1 MAEGWIKLYRKL
13 MDSPIFENERL
24 LKVFVYCL
32 LKSSHQD
39 RNAVIGLQTIEL
51 KKGQFV
57 FGRKKAAAE
66 LNIPES
72 TVWRHMKLLEK
83 MNVLTLESNNKWTVV
98 TVDNWGK
105 YQGGDNESE
114 QQMDGKRTADGQ
126 QMDTDKNVKN
136 VNNAKNEKNKDIY
149 SSVVAHLNVAAG
161 TSFKE
166 SSKATQRL
174 IDARVKE
181 KFTEADFKQVI
192 DNKVAEWKGNPN
204 MEQYLRPNTLFG
216 TKFESYLNQ
225 KPKYQRPVDRQS
237 QRIVE
242 HAKASADKYLE
253 TPIEDSDM
261 FF

>member
-83 MNVLTLESNNKWTVV
+83 MNVLSLDSNNKWTVV

-105 YQGGDNESE
+105 YQGGDNENE
-114 QQMDGKRTADGQ
+114 QQTDNKRTTDEQ
-126 QMDTDKNVKN
+126 QMDTDKNV
-136 VNNAKNEKNKDIY
+136 NNAKNVKNEEIY
-149 SSVVAHLNVAAG
+149 SSVVAHLNAAAR

-181 KFTEADFKQVI
+181 KFTESDFKQVI
-192 DNKVAEWKGNPN
+192 DNKVAEWKDNPN

-225 KPKYQRPVDRQS
+225 KPKHQRPVDEKS
-237 QRIVE
+237 KLIVE

-253 TPIEDSDM
+253 TPIENSDM